1 MAEGV
6 TMLKFLVAFLICALT
21 ALPCRAQT
29 TTHKA
34 TLNYT
39 ASPDSGV
46 TYGIL
51 KSSTPGGAKTKIAT
65 GITALSFVDANL
77 PANTLVCYQVV
88 AESSGRDDSSPTNEA
103 CGSTK
108 KDTTSPPGSLTLTIQ

>member
-1 MAEGV
+1 MK
-6 TMLKFLVAFLICALT
+6 LKFLVAFLICILT
-21 ALPCRAQT
+21 ALPCNAQT

-65 GITALSFVDANL
+65 GITTLSFIDANL
-77 PANTLVCYQVV
+77 AANIQVCYQVV
-88 AESSGRDDSSPTNEA
+88 AESAGKNDSTPTNEA
-103 CGSTK
+103 CGNTN
-108 KDTTSPPGSLTLTIQ
+108 KDTTSPPGALTLTIQ